1 VPERQRR
8 HRAREVEALAVHT
21 ADAPERS
28 HLNRPLDSLGDSG
41 EAEGLREVDDRLDV
55 RIVSSGGPA
64 YPLSGYAVP
73 GVGLRYHRPSVSAER
88 ERLSWAEFGVASR
101 ELARQVADDGYVPDL
116 ILSVA
121 RGGLLVGAA
130 LGYALD
136 VKNTWTMNVEFY
148 TGVDERLDVPMILP
162 PVPELADLES
172 ARMLIA
178 DDVADTG
185 GTLALVKDFCL
196 GKVGEVRCAVLYEK
210 SPSVVKCE
218 YVWRRTDLWIDFP
231 WSAEAPVTQRLSAV
245 RA

>member
-1 VPERQRR
+1 
-8 HRAREVEALAVHT
+8 
-21 ADAPERS
+21 
-28 HLNRPLDSLGDSG
+28 LGT
-41 EAEGLREVDDRLDV
+41 
-55 RIVSSGGPA
+55 
-64 YPLSGYAVP
+64 
-73 GVGLRYHRPSVSAER
+73 ER
-88 ERLSWAEFGVASR
+88 ERLSWAEFGRAAR
-101 ELARQVADDGYVPDL
+101 ELAHRIADDGYEPDL

-148 TGVDERLDVPMILP
+148 TGVDERLDVPMIMP
-162 PVPELADLES
+162 PVPQLVDLEA

-210 SPSVVKCE
+210 TPSIVKCE
-218 YVWRRTDLWIDFP
+218 YVWRRSDLWIDFP
-231 WSAEAPVTQRLSAV
+231 WSAEAPVTSRLRAV